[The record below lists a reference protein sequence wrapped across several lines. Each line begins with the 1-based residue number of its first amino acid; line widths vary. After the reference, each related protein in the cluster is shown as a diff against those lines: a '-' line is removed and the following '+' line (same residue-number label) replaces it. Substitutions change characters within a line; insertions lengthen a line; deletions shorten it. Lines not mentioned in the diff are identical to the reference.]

1 MNVPK
6 LLAFAGNLAVA
17 WGAFTVYYWVFGPE
31 LSKLEAMGLCVTGAL
46 IGQFWPL
53 VLDRAR
59 R

>member
-1 MNVPK
+1 
-6 LLAFAGNLAVA
+6 VA

-31 LSKLEAMGLCVTGAL
+31 LSKFEAMGLCVTGAL